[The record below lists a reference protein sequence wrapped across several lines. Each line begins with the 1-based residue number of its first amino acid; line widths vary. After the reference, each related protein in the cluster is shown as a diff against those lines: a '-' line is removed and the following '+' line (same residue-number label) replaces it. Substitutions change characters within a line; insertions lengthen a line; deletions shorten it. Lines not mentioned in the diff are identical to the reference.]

1 MTPLA
6 VACLVSMALLT
17 GFRRLAPRLGFM
29 SAPNDRSAHTVPT
42 PAGGGICFALAALLG
57 LFWAEPNAGLGG
69 SYIATLQLGGLL
81 VASVGLA
88 DDRFNLSPWSRLTFY
103 LLASLLLALQVFDV
117 AHFIYLLSC
126 VVAITWVINL
136 VNFMDGIDGFVV
148 TQTLCVAMGMVSIA
162 AFLPHTGS
170 LIVLNL
176 TLAAALLPFLWL
188 NWPPASVFMGDS
200 GSVFLG
206 FYLAAMGIMAY
217 RLEVAL
223 GAVWLILMMPFFVDA
238 TATLLARLYRGLPPH
253 QAHSEHAYQRLAR
266 SVDSPLPINLGLLA
280 IHGIWQFPCAVWAVY
295 SSYSLLFPVIFSAIP
310 SILLVVSSR
319 RYS

>member
-1 MTPLA
+1 MTPLF
-6 VACLVSMALLT
+6 VSFLVSAMLLV
-17 GFRRLAPRLGFM
+17 GFQRLAPRLGFM
-29 SAPNDRSAHTVPT
+29 SAPNDRSAHKVPT
-42 PAGGGICFALAALLG
+42 AVGGGICFALATLVG
-57 LFWAEPNAGLGG
+57 LYWAGSNVGLDGRL
-69 SYIATLQLGGLL
+69 ITTLQLGGLL
-81 VASVGLA
+81 VASVGLV
-88 DDRFNLSPWSRLTFY
+88 DDRFNLGSWSRLTIY
-103 LLASLLLALQVFDV
+103 LLASLVLALQVWEV
-117 AHFIYLLSC
+117 APVIYLLLC

-136 VNFMDGIDGFVV
+136 VNFMDGIDGLVV
-148 TQTLCVAMGMVSIA
+148 TQALSVAMGMVFIA
-162 AFLPHTGS
+162 AFLPHTGP

-206 FYLAAMGIMAY
+206 FYLSAMGIMAY

-253 QAHSEHAYQRLAR
+253 QAHSEHAYQRLTR

-280 IHGIWQFPCAVWAVY
+280 IHGIWQFPCALWAVY
-295 SSYSLLFPVIFSAIP
+295 STYSLLFPVIFSAIP
-310 SILLVVSSR
+310 SILLVVYSR